1 MGCRSLRHILLCV
14 LAFFLLT
21 GAFSPSA
28 SSAQTLK
35 ARAAV
40 VMDATTGEIL
50 FSKNPDLLLPPAST
64 TKLLTAMITM
74 EQAKLSDSVSV
85 SKNASRVPQYKI
97 GLKAGDK
104 VSIELLLYAALL
116 KSSND
121 AAVALAEAVAG
132 SEECFVQLM
141 NEKAVSLG
149 AHNTRFINPH
159 GLPGPNQYT
168 TAFDLAQ
175 IMVHAMGY
183 PKIKEII
190 GTPVAEFSTEKG
202 KVFFLKNTDKLLWSD
217 EGLLGGKT
225 GFTQTAGHCF
235 VCAAGR
241 EDRTIIVSILGSP
254 SRKVLWKETQ
264 ILIDKGFQLL
274 SSHKSQEITVH

>member
-1 MGCRSLRHILLCV
+1 MDRRSLGQILFCV

-21 GAFSPSA
+21 GALSPSA
-28 SSAQTLK
+28 SSAQPLK

-40 VMDATTGEIL
+40 VMDATSGRIL

-64 TKLLTAMITM
+64 TKLVTAAITM
-74 EQAKLSDSVSV
+74 EQAKLSDFVSV

-141 NEKAVSLG
+141 NAKAASWG

-168 TAFDLAQ
+168 TASDLAQ
-175 IMVHAMGY
+175 IMIHAMGY

-202 KVFFLKNTDKLLWSD
+202 KVLLLTNTDKLLWSD
-217 EGLLGGKT
+217 EDLVGGKT
-225 GFTQTAGHCF
+225 GFTNTAGHCF
-235 VCAAGR
+235 VCVAER
-241 EDRTIIVSILGSP
+241 ENRTIVVSILGSP
-254 SRKVLWKETQ
+254 SRKTLWKETQ
-264 ILIDKGFQLL
+264 KLIDKGFQFLASNKL
-274 SSHKSQEITVH
+274 NPVTLH

>member
-1 MGCRSLRHILLCV
+1 M
-14 LAFFLLT
+14 AFFLLT
-21 GAFSPSA
+21 NPFFPSTSFS
-28 SSAQTLK
+28 QTIK

-40 VMDATTGEIL
+40 IMDATSGRIL

-64 TKLLTAMITM
+64 TKLMTAMLTL
-74 EQAKLSDSVSV
+74 EQANLSNSVVISQ
-85 SKNASRVPQYKI
+85 NASHVPQYKM
-97 GLKAGDK
+97 GLRTGDK
-104 VSIELLLYAALL
+104 VTIEFLLYAALL

-141 NEKAVSLG
+141 NAKAVSWG
-149 AHNTRFINPH
+149 AHNIRFINPH
-159 GLPGPNQYT
+159 GLLGPNQYT

-175 IMVHAMGY
+175 IMIYAMGY
-183 PKIKEII
+183 LKIKEII

-217 EGLLGGKT
+217 EGLVGGKT

-264 ILIDKGFQLL
+264 VLIDKGFQLL
-274 SSHKSQEITVH
+274 VSHKPQEVTVH

>member
-1 MGCRSLRHILLCV
+1 MDRRCLGKVLFWV
-14 LAFFLLT
+14 LASFLLT
-21 GAFSPSA
+21 SLFFASA

-40 VMDATTGEIL
+40 VMDATTGVIL

-85 SKNASRVPQYKI
+85 SKNASRAPQYKM
-97 GLKAGDK
+97 GLKAGEK

-141 NEKAVSLG
+141 NEKVLSLG
-149 AHNTRFINPH
+149 ARNTRFINPH

-217 EGLLGGKT
+217 EGIVGGKT

-235 VCAAGR
+235 VCASGR

-254 SRKVLWKETQ
+254 SRKALWKETQ
-264 ILIDKGFQLL
+264 VLIDKGFQLL
-274 SSHKSQEITVH
+274 ASYKSQEVTFH